1 MVHCTFYAILIERPP
16 NVNNIP
22 PLSYPGVVDLLP
34 HLERREGNHR
44 QRDKR
49 PHIQSVVLR
58 VRVNWGAQSVLVH

>member
-1 MVHCTFYAILIERPP
+1 MVHCTFYAILKERPP
-16 NVNNIP
+16 NANNIP

-34 HLERREGNHR
+34 HLERREEERNHR

-58 VRVNWGAQSVLVH
+58 V